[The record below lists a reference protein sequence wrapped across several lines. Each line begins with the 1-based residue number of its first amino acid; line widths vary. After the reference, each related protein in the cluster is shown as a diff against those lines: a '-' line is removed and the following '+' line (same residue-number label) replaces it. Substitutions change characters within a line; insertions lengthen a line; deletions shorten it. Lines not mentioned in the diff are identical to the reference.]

1 MTDATPPSGARF
13 FNKVNRD
20 LGRAGQVTTHIRPG
34 SALTVVDVTGA
45 EPELTRALTMLDRER
60 VRIHCE
66 DAASTCYVFTW
77 ASGYANGTAV
87 RMQGMLEPRTGRELE
102 GWTAKAAQP
111 APTPRPKA
119 DSRPPLSWHLGRPKP
134 GY

>member
-1 MTDATPPSGARF
+1 MSDAIPPSGARF

-20 LGRAGQVTTHIRPG
+20 LGRAGKVTTHVRRGP
-34 SALTVVDVTGA
+34 ALTVVDITGA
-45 EPELTRALTMLDRER
+45 EPDLTRALTLLDRER

-77 ASGYANGTAV
+77 ASGYANGSAV
-87 RMQGMLEPRTGRELE
+87 RIQGMLEPHTGRELE
-102 GWTAKAAQP
+102 GWTAKAARP

-119 DSRPPLSWHLGRPKP
+119 PDNTPPSWNLGRPKRP
-134 GY
+134 W